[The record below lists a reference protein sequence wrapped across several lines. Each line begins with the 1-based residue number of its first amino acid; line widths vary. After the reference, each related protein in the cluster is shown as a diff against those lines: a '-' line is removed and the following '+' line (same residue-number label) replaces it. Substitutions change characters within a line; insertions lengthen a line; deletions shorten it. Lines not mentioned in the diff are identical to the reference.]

1 MELAEMMDPVE
12 SDRFVIDSDA
22 KADWALRKIRE
33 QREDVAR
40 WRSYYLAQIA
50 KAEESAQQTEAFFM
64 ALLER
69 YFATV
74 PHRSTKTQDAYD
86 LPSGKLLRKAQQ
98 PDYQRDDTQL
108 LAWAKEN
115 APELVEVKEAVRW
128 GGDLKKRLAST
139 NGQAADKETGEIVPG
154 VTVTYRDPVFTV
166 SLAKEAGA

>member
-1 MELAEMMDPVE
+1 MELTEMMDPVE

-69 YFATV
+69 HRRPPFPRDTQ
-74 PHRSTKTQDAYD
+74 RSTTANY
-86 LPSGKLLRKAQQ
+86 LFNG
-98 PDYQRDDTQL
+98 DT
-108 LAWAKEN
+108 A
-115 APELVEVKEAVRW
+115 
-128 GGDLKKRLAST
+128 
-139 NGQAADKETGEIVPG
+139 
-154 VTVTYRDPVFTV
+154 
-166 SLAKEAGA
+166 

>member
-33 QREDVAR
+33 QREDAER
-40 WRSYYLAQIA
+40 WRAYYLAQIA

-108 LAWAKEN
+108 LAWAKAN
-115 APELVEVKEAVRW
+115 APELVEVKETVRW
-128 GGDLKKRLAST
+128 GDLKKRLAST

>member
-1 MELAEMMDPVE
+1 MEFAEIMGPVE

-33 QREDVAR
+33 QREDAAR
-40 WRSYYLAQIA
+40 WRAYYLAQIA

-86 LPSGKLLRKAQQ
+86 LPSGKLLRKASSRIISATI
-98 PDYQRDDTQL
+98 PSSWPGPRRTPRS
-108 LAWAKEN
+108 WW
-115 APELVEVKEAVRW
+115 RSR
-128 GGDLKKRLAST
+128 KRSA
-139 NGQAADKETGEIVPG
+139 GET
-154 VTVTYRDPVFTV
+154 
-166 SLAKEAGA
+166 